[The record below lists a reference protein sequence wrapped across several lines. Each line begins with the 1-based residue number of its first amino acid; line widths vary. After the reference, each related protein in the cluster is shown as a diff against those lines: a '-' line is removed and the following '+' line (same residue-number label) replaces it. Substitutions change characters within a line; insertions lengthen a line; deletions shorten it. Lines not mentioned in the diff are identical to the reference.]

1 MRRLQVSARVT
12 DRDAAIGVLGFSR
25 TTCKAGLSCGGIFLS
40 FVRSSELVLR
50 SSLVHLN

>member
-1 MRRLQVSARVT
+1 MSRLQVSARVT
-12 DRDAAIGVLGFSR
+12 DRDAEMLLGFSR

-40 FVRSSELVLR
+40 FVRFSEFVLR